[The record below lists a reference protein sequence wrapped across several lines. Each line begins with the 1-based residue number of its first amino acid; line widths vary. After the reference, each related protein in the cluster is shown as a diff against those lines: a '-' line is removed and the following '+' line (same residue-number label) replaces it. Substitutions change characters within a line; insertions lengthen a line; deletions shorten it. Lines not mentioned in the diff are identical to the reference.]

1 MHPIL
6 ANKTR
11 LALYLLAW
19 LPVAG
24 LLKALL
30 GVSGNLSWSEAVVFV
45 LPLTLVFAFVGL
57 SPWHLCRVLPIRP
70 AGISKLIL
78 NHSGAA
84 FAAALFWI
92 VLAKGIGVGL
102 TRWHPGFD
110 VRMNRE
116 LPMLFGIGVLLYLLA
131 VALHYV
137 MLSFQTS
144 QEAEQRAQQARVL
157 AREAELRALK
167 AQINPHFLFN
177 SLNSISA
184 LTTLDG
190 VRAREMCI
198 RLSDFLRSTLSLGEK
213 ETISFAEELSLVST
227 YLDVEKVRFG
237 KRLRVQQQI
246 DPECHNCPVPPLVL
260 QPLIENA
267 IKHGVASLV
276 EGSSIRLQAQ
286 CGSGLLRLTVE
297 NEFDAAMPS
306 PGKHGLGLAN
316 LRGRLNARY
325 ENRARLDTGIRGERF
340 LAEMTLPCENELHA
354 PE

>member
-1 MHPIL
+1 MHPIF
-6 ANKTR
+6 ATRTR

-19 LPVAG
+19 LPVGG
-24 LLKALL
+24 LLKVLL
-30 GVSGNLSWSEAVVFV
+30 GVSGHLTWAEAILFV
-45 LPLTLVFAFVGL
+45 LPLTVIFAFVAL
-57 SPWHLCRVLPIRP
+57 APWHLCRLLPIRP
-70 AGISKLIL
+70 SGISKLIL
-78 NHSGAA
+78 NHAAAA
-84 FAAALFWI
+84 FVSALFWI
-92 VLAKGIGVGL
+92 VLAKGIGVAL
-102 TRWHPGFD
+102 ARWHPGFD
-110 VRMNRE
+110 ARMSRE

-137 MLSFQTS
+137 LLSFQDS

-184 LTTLDG
+184 LTTVDG

-213 ETISFAEELSLVST
+213 DTILFAEELALVRT

-237 KRLRVQQQI
+237 KRLRVEDQI
-246 DPECHNCPVPPLVL
+246 DAGCHNCPVPPLIL

-267 IKHGVASLV
+267 IKHGIAGLV
-276 EGSSIRLQAQ
+276 EGGSIRLEAR
-286 CGSGLLRLTVE
+286 CGDGVLRLAVE
-297 NEFDAAMPS
+297 NEFDRDAPS
-306 PGKHGLGLAN
+306 AQSHGLGLAN

-325 ENRARLDTGIRGERF
+325 ETQARLHTRVRGDCF
-340 LAEMTLPCENELHA
+340 VAELSLPCENGLHG
-354 PE
+354 